1 MSKGIIYL
9 TVLCVMLFGMNVT
22 ASETKSAE
30 AKTSGKIIKSQALNN
45 AVSADKTGVLTDTV
59 SQDVDPT
66 AMSTKFKNF
75 FNKNEQKEKKIR
87 SKDIVKYKEKIRKQ
101 EMLRLQKEKE
111 IKYLERRLEEKQK
124 TLERLEKS
132 KGE

>member
-1 MSKGIIYL
+1 MFKGVVYL
-9 TVLCVMLFGMNVT
+9 TCTCIIFCGLCAF
-22 ASETKSAE
+22 AAETTSANS
-30 AKTSGKIIKSQALNN
+30 KTETGKIIKQQTAGNSSSEAQQ
-45 AVSADKTGVLTDTV
+45 K
-59 SQDVDPT
+59 VDPT
-66 AMSTKFKNF
+66 AISTKVKDF

-87 SKDIVKYKEKIRKQ
+87 SKDIVRYKEKIRKQ

-111 IKYLERRLEEKQK
+111 IKYLERRLQEKQK